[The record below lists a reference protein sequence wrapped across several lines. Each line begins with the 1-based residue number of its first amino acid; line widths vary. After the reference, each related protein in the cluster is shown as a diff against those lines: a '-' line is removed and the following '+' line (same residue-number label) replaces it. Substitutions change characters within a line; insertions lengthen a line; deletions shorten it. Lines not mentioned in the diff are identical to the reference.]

1 MRVQGKAFDGKQIV
15 QKVDHFLALGD
26 MSKLGLFLNEVGFD
40 FVFSEATLADARAM
54 RRTASI
60 VFLASFAAENGLNQE
75 RAAFWRDIYLGFSNK
90 NPDQGCLTETAN
102 ASFSA
107 LVRVL
112 IDRSEIVWSNLS
124 VKSDRV
130 VDAFEILFDL
140 GGLESAL
147 SFFQELPSSHLSA
160 SIFSKL
166 INTSI
171 NRQKFLSTDIDR
183 ERLAKL
189 YEKFCVRVKQGKHEN
204 LFNIVHLMLG
214 DAYTKIKADG
224 LALQAFG
231 EAYRYRPEL
240 RTLAVMAQAAS
251 RIGDHDCSIQTM
263 DRLISGLLEVGV
275 KGQAA
280 SPAADILFPIPGEG
294 TYTAESAQIALSA
307 LLTSANECGVSLFL
321 VSGTLLGF
329 ARLGGVLAHDKDIDL
344 GIVGVDQLGKLLQQL
359 LHRREFQILPNY
371 MKGEDT
377 IHQPVIHGPTGVWI
391 DIFVYYPKDDK
402 WVTGV
407 DIQFG
412 YRQTFAFTPFD
423 LVEADFM
430 DTRVF
435 VPRDFE
441 LNLRENFGD
450 WKTPDKNYLSHIESP
465 SLVEKGTLVHQL
477 AMRLWVVRSLQYGFT
492 GKLPKLIAKLE
503 ETQAGEGAMSIVLLD
518 RLRACVP
525 LTQ

>member
-1 MRVQGKAFDGKQIV
+1 MQMQVKIPASVEIV
-15 QKVDHFLALGD
+15 QEIDRCLTAED
-26 MSKLGLFLNEVGFD
+26 METLEAFMKSTGFD
-40 FVFSEATLADARAM
+40 LVFSDETLWTARAM
-54 RRTASI
+54 RRTGAV
-60 VFLASFAAENGLNQE
+60 VFLSSFAVEYGYNQPQ
-75 RAAFWRDIYLGFSNK
+75 AMFWRDVFLGFLNRDAKCGILSERK
-90 NPDQGCLTETAN
+90 NTE
-102 ASFSA
+102 F
-107 LVRVL
+107 
-112 IDRSEIVWSNLS
+112 SNL
-124 VKSDRV
+124 VTKLIEDDKSQRLLLKISGDQLR
-130 VDAFEILFDL
+130 DAYEICFDL
-140 GGLESAL
+140 GGAEAAERFLRNIPNSRLTHAVFVKIIKSAVAR
-147 SFFQELPSSHLSA
+147 QSHL
-160 SIFSKL
+160 I
-166 INTSI
+166 
-171 NRQKFLSTDIDR
+171 R
-183 ERLAKL
+183 ESDFVCLRSL
-189 YEKFCVRVKQGKHEN
+189 YEVFVLKLNAGQHTSLTNV
-204 LFNIVHLMLG
+204 VHLMLG
-214 DAYTKIKADG
+214 EACSKTQHHEQALHAFQIAYKAQPI
-224 LALQAFG
+224 A
-231 EAYRYRPEL
+231 
-240 RTLAVMAQAAS
+240 RTLAVLAQTLCRTERQLESVEA
-251 RIGDHDCSIQTM
+251 M
-263 DRLISGLLEVGV
+263 DRLISELLDMGLD
-275 KGQAA
+275 GQKTVAA
-280 SPAADILFPIPGEG
+280 SEIYFPVPGEG
-294 TYTAESAQIALSA
+294 TYSSELAKTALAALMLA
-307 LLTSANECGVSLFL
+307 AKECGEKLFL

-329 ARLGGVLAHDKDIDL
+329 ARAGGVLTHDKDVDL
-344 GIVGVDQLGKLLQQL
+344 GIVGVDRLVPLLRHLVKQS
-359 LHRREFQILPNY
+359 EFQVLANY

-391 DIFVYYPKDDK
+391 DIFVYHPKDDK